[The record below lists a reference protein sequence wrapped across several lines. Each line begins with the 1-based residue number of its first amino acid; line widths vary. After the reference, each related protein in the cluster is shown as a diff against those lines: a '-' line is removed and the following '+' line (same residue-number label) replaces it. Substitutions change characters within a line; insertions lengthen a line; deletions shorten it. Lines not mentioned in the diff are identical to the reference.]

1 MNCRLDNSI
10 ALMLNV
16 LILINVLWL
25 CNRKSLFLGNTLK
38 YLWLQG
44 MSVNYSQMFQ
54 KKNMG
59 QGERGENQRERIW
72 NKMLTISEFR

>member
-25 CNRKSLFLGNTLK
+25 GNRKSLFLGNTLK

-44 MSVNYSQMFQ
+44 MSVNYSQMFW
-54 KKNMG
+54 KKCVCG
-59 QGERGENQRERIW
+59 GGQREREEKT
-72 NKMLTISEFR
+72 NEKEYGTKC